1 MDYYHFCKKIK
12 YSIKSVK
19 FEIKY
24 FFQNFPFKKKIQN
37 YLIKKRR
44 ARYKKELNFIKTR
57 DFINKFGLI
66 EIDKNPFEYGIDLY
80 NVTDGYIGCYGE
92 YAFVHQY
99 GDGKMYTLQESSGI
113 NRRID
118 EDEIRYEK
126 PLNLKKNVIEEDE
139 ICMLC
144 FFNAYNY
151 WHFTFDVLPKLLIME
166 KLGYK
171 GKYLVNPTGCS
182 RPFFEMIGFPEERLV
197 YCKHSDVI
205 KAKKLYMFHECYGI
219 ELGGKWLQD
228 TREYVMKLIEDKN
241 GSLYDEKFP
250 KHLYVSRIGSRRII
264 NEKQLVDY
272 LKPKG
277 FAVMIPEQH
286 SLFEQIKFFA
296 NADVVVT
303 PHGANATNILYS
315 KEGTTLVECFGH
327 YWVNPCMVT
336 TVDILGIDYHMIC
349 ERFMHNIPN
358 SGRFSNYI
366 IDIVIFRCIMEKIF
380 EYWNLKKAQK
390 VLQ

>member
-1 MDYYHFCKKIK
+1 
-12 YSIKSVK
+12 
-19 FEIKY
+19 
-24 FFQNFPFKKKIQN
+24 
-37 YLIKKRR
+37 
-44 ARYKKELNFIKTR
+44 
-57 DFINKFGLI
+57 
-66 EIDKNPFEYGIDLY
+66 
-80 NVTDGYIGCYGE
+80 
-92 YAFVHQY
+92 
-99 GDGKMYTLQESSGI
+99 
-113 NRRID
+113 
-118 EDEIRYEK
+118 
-126 PLNLKKNVIEEDE
+126 
-139 ICMLC
+139 MLC
-144 FFNAYNY
+144 FFNAHNY

-171 GKYLVNPTGCS
+171 GKYLVNPTGS
-182 RPFFEMIGFPEERLV
+182 ARPFFEMIGFPEERLV

-228 TREYVMKLIEDKN
+228 TRDYVMKLIEDKN

-250 KHLYVSRIGSRRII
+250 KKLYVSRIGSRRII

-277 FAVMIPEQH
+277 FAVMVPEQH

-296 NADVVVT
+296 NADIVVT

-315 KEGTTLVECFGH
+315 KKGTTLVECFGH

-336 TVDILGIDYHMIC
+336 TIDLLGIDYHMIC

-366 IDIVIFRCIMEKIF
+366 IDIVIFRCVMEKIF
-380 EYWNLKKAQK
+380 EYWGLKESVKK
-390 VLQ
+390 